1 MKTIKEGKKIEEEID
16 KRQTCEKCECVFE
29 IEKSDLFEKKETYP
43 AHLVS
48 TSYYTTWVETT
59 KLYVKCPCCNNDI
72 YIKEKELRL
81 GKSLPNGKEIFW
93 D

>member
-1 MKTIKEGKKIEEEID
+1 MKIIKEGKKIEEEID
-16 KRQTCEKCECVFE
+16 KRQTCEKCECIFE

-48 TSYYTTWVETT
+48 TDYYTTWVEKTS
-59 KLYVKCPCCNNDI
+59 LYVKCPCCNNNI